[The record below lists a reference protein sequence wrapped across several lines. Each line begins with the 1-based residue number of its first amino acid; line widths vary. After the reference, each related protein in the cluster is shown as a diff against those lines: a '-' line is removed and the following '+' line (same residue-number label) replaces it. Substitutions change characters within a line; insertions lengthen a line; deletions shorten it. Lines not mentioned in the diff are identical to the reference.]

1 MKFSVKR
8 KDLLKILK
16 KGKDCLDI
24 LEIAGGALSE
34 KKASSLNILA
44 LAFIGDSVHTL
55 YVRTKNVETH
65 DALINELHRMTSGR
79 VNARTQAADAERILP
94 SLSEEEHDIYRRAR
108 NAKINTA
115 AKNASIA
122 EYKKATGLE
131 AVIGY
136 LYITGKEERL
146 KALFGELYPE
156 DAVARTKD

>member
-1 MKFSVKR
+1 
-8 KDLLKILK
+8 
-16 KGKDCLDI
+16 
-24 LEIAGGALSE
+24 
-34 KKASSLNILA
+34 
-44 LAFIGDSVHTL
+44 
-55 YVRTKNVETH
+55 
-65 DALINELHRMTSGR
+65 MTSGR
-79 VNARTQAADAERILP
+79 VNARAQAADAERILP

-146 KALFGELYPE
+146 KALFRELYPE
-156 DAVARTKD
+156 DAAARAKD